1 METAEL
7 FVPVTIMV
15 WKIMYHSVMWTSYD
29 WLLLWQ
35 LQDVDDAML
44 WNNEVEHGLTSSI
57 FTGRI
62 DKVFKWLGP
71 GGSDCGI
78 VNVNIPTSGAEIGGA
93 FGECSN
99 C

>member
-1 METAEL
+1 M
-7 FVPVTIMV
+7 
-15 WKIMYHSVMWTSYD
+15 
-29 WLLLWQ
+29 
-35 LQDVDDAML
+35 

-57 FTGRI
+57 FTGRL

-93 FGECSN
+93 FGKWVWRVEVVCLKPVIQTEQESHAQTPLSHKKKWSGEQSQIYLAIVS
-99 C
+99 